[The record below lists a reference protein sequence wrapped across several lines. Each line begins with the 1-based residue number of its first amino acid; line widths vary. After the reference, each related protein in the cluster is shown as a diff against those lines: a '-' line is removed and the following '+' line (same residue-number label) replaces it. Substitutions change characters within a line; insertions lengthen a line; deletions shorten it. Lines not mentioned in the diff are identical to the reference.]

1 MERPVSELIR
11 THSSTVAGSGGRT
24 YRAHVMGTE
33 RENGTW
39 EARIVFDPVA
49 GTGPELSTDRETTQ
63 PNRTDLEYW
72 ASGLEPA
79 YIEGALS
86 RATRIAEKEGAGTA
100 PEQSAAGAVR
110 PEAHAILDPYDVF
123 SQGEETLREEL
134 SALHLQHLQNI
145 VLAYGFADAADQRL
159 DSDQEGL
166 RELIIQRVR
175 EDVSG
180 G

>member
-1 MERPVSELIR
+1 MSELIH
-11 THSSTVAGSGGRT
+11 THSSTITGVGGRT

-33 RENGTW
+33 RENGSW

-79 YIEGALS
+79 YIEGALA
-86 RATRIAEKEGAGTA
+86 RALRAAGKQAAGTA
-100 PEQSAAGAVR
+100 PEPAAAGRAR

-145 VLAYGFADAADQRL
+145 VLAYGFAEPHDPRMT
-159 DSDQEGL
+159 SDEQGL
-166 RELIIQRVR
+166 RELIIRRVR

-180 G
+180 V